1 MSATACLELLIKHF
15 LSTGQR
21 ALLALTKE
29 SARGSGWCWSSA
41 VPVPVPQRLC
51 RAGHLVPKLIGNQV
65 RDLRHQKPERISIH
79 LLNLILVSTRL
90 ISRLPVTCFVS
101 DDFTFLVLSEAPSNS
116 SRTMWFWP
124 QELPLVYSIIKAAL
138 ISNVLWQ

>member
-51 RAGHLVPKLIGNQV
+51 RAGHLVLKLIGNQV

-101 DDFTFLVLSEAPSNS
+101 DDFTFLVCRKLPAIAA
-116 SRTMWFWP
+116 
-124 QELPLVYSIIKAAL
+124 ELCGFDHRNCPLCI
-138 ISNVLWQ
+138 Q